1 MSSSRRVDVIIVNY
15 RSSADT
21 LQAVQSLM
29 PWRFGTLWLVDNS
42 DDPVEAE
49 TLAQG
54 IRQMPWARLLLP
66 GKNLGFGRGCNLAFT
81 ESGAPY
87 CLLLNPDALLS
98 PRDLET
104 LVDALEA
111 DPLLAAVSP
120 RTFWDRDHRF
130 LLPPAFPQSP
140 LAEISLAL
148 ASRYPRLCRAAF
160 RLYLARMQR
169 QMASPRPVET
179 PFLAGALLLLR
190 REAVLATGSLFDPDY
205 FMFYEDTDLAWRLR
219 QTGYRLAVVPA
230 ATAVHEY
237 RHKRLKA
244 PLMAQTRMIYFRKRH
259 PLFHRWTRQLALLE
273 RLRQPLRWE
282 EWGDCLSASISDAAE
297 LDAHL
302 DGAHIVAW
310 SPSPMMIPAAF
321 RPLSASAVS
330 FTPEDWQLLEPGR
343 YMLALAHPALPGKLR
358 YLSFERAAGSG

>member
-1 MSSSRRVDVIIVNY
+1 MSSSRNVDIIIVNY
-15 RSSADT
+15 RCAADT
-21 LQAVQSLM
+21 LAAVESLM
-29 PWRFGTLWLVDNS
+29 PWAFGTLWLVDNS
-42 DDPVEAE
+42 DDPAQVE
-49 TLAQG
+49 TLACHT
-54 IRQMPWARLLLP
+54 RPMPWVKLLVA
-66 GKNLGFGRGCNLAFT
+66 GENLGFGRGCNLAFAQSIT
-81 ESGAPY
+81 PY

-98 PRDLET
+98 PADLRALLE
-104 LVDALEA
+104 LLEA
-111 DPLLAAVSP
+111 DAGLAAISP
-120 RTFWDRDHRF
+120 RTFWDRDQRF
-130 LLPPAFPQSP
+130 LLPLAFPQSP
-140 LAEISLAL
+140 LLEASMAL
-148 ASRYPRLCRAAF
+148 ASWHPRLCRMAS
-160 RLYLARMQR
+160 RVYLWRMRR
-169 QMASPRPVET
+169 QMAGSRPVAT
-179 PFLAGALLLLR
+179 RFLAGALLLLR
-190 REAVLATGSLFDPDY
+190 REAVLAAGGLFDPDY

-230 ATAVHEY
+230 ATAVHAY
-237 RHKRLKA
+237 RHKGLKA
-244 PLMAQTRMIYFRKRH
+244 PLMAQTRIIYFRKRH

-282 EWGDCLSASISDAAE
+282 EWGDCLDASISDAAE